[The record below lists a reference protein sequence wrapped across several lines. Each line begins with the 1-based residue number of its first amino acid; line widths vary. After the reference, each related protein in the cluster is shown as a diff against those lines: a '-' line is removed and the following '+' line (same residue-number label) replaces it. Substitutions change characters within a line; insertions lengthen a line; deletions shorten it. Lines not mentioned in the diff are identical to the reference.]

1 MLEFGGGPCIH
12 TLISASPF
20 VRKIVFAEFTEA
32 NRKEVEAWQ
41 KRESSSHNWSP
52 IVNYVVQKLEGKSQ
66 EEATKREEE
75 LRMNISRIVPCDIGQ
90 TIPLLHLSKSSTT
103 DRQMFDIVSTSLC
116 LEAAVDSDISY
127 CEAVGKLSQLV
138 KPDSQLIMVGVLNDS
153 FYKVGDQKFRSFPLN
168 ESLVQRALHE
178 AGIKDV
184 MIVSSNRGLPKER
197 TVSGFDGFFFAAV

>member
-1 MLEFGGGPCIH
+1 
-12 TLISASPF
+12 
-20 VRKIVFAEFTEA
+20 
-32 NRKEVEAWQ
+32 
-41 KRESSSHNWSP
+41 
-52 IVNYVVQKLEGKSQ
+52 
-66 EEATKREEE
+66 
-75 LRMNISRIVPCDIGQ
+75 
-90 TIPLLHLSKSSTT
+90 
-103 DRQMFDIVSTSLC
+103 MFDIVSTSLC

-138 KPDSQLIMVGVLNDS
+138 KSDSQLIMVGVLNDS